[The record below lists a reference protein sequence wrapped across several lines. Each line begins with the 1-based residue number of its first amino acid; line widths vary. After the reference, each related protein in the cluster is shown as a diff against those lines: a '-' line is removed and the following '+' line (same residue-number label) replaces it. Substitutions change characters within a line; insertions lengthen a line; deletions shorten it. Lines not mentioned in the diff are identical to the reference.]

1 MWICPKCATYF
12 KEEPILCPNC
22 GPDGPL
28 PTVIHEPKEV
38 LPSVQTFL
46 QTIKPIVERERKRRL
61 FYIFLTDTLEEH
73 VPPASLPTVLIL
85 FAPLCVLLYMFWP
98 RHDDAGDWI
107 VWGRWL
113 LLWLAFA
120 SVLVLLILRA
130 ILVKTPDL
138 HEIGPRPLRDSSA
151 VSSEEQSVQ
160 PNTQMMDPMR
170 PNNERGS
177 TDIQP

>member
-1 MWICPKCATYF
+1 MWICPKCAKYF
-12 KEEPILCPNC
+12 KEEPILCPYC
-22 GPDGPL
+22 GPEGPL
-28 PTVIHEPKEV
+28 PAVIHEPKEV
-38 LPSVQTFL
+38 LPSVRTFL
-46 QTIKPIVERERKRRL
+46 QTIKPVVERERKRRL
-61 FYIFLTDTLEEH
+61 FYIFLTDTLEDH

-85 FAPLCVLLYMFWP
+85 FAPLCALLCIFWP
-98 RHDDAGDWI
+98 RHADAGDWI

-130 ILVKTPDL
+130 ILVKTPVRQ
-138 HEIGPRPLRDSSA
+138 EITPSPLYA
-151 VSSEEQSVQ
+151 PQVSSEEPPTE
-160 PNTQMMDPMR
+160 PNTQVMDPMR